1 MEIRERYR
9 LYLSPVLL
17 LEDPDNNLPRSSN
30 KRTGFRI
37 VLDRTWKS
45 KVVEVIRK
53 SFLIE
58 QADHRSGDR

>member
-1 MEIRERYR
+1 MEIGERYR

-37 VLDRTWKS
+37 VIRK
-45 KVVEVIRK
+45 RK
-53 SFLIE
+53 SFLIEE
-58 QADHRSGDR
+58 QADHRSGDM